1 MTSATQETTQTTD
14 GPVSGGEPRA
24 PEALPPRLPLLRRL
38 TGDVRARILLF
49 YVVLFGV
56 AAAASIVVVR
66 EVLLSRLDDRVR
78 DNLAQEVE
86 EFETLARE
94 GIDPKTGAPLRKEPP
109 RRLFQV
115 FLERN
120 VPGEGEEL
128 ITISRRGRANY
139 GVSELAQGYLIDR
152 PSLLREWRRIESVEE
167 GELDTPIGPARY
179 VAVPVRLGGRE
190 LGTFVVANFTQDERE
205 EVNEAVVTVALVS
218 GAVMLI
224 GTVLA
229 FFASGRVLAPLR
241 ALRDAARSVS
251 GPELTRRIEVS
262 GRDEIAEL
270 ARTFNRMLDRLE
282 DAFSSQREFI
292 RDVSHELRTP
302 ITVVRGHL
310 ELLAEEGALAP
321 EERLETY
328 SVVSDEL
335 DRMTRFVNELQLL
348 ARAERPDFLRLETV
362 DLRKLVDDL
371 FAKASSM
378 ADREWSLEEPRRRL
392 IVADQQRLTQAVMS
406 LVDNAVKHT
415 RDGEE
420 IAIGASVNGEAR
432 LWVRDNGPG
441 IDPAD
446 QETIFE
452 RFQRGRDSRRRY
464 EGTGLGLA
472 IVNAIAEAHHGRLEL
487 QSRPGAGTRIDI
499 VVPVDQEEFA
509 PTAATMNR

>member
-1 MTSATQETTQTTD
+1 MTETNVTD
-14 GPVSGGEPRA
+14 GEPRVVE
-24 PEALPPRLPLLRRL
+24 PSPRRRLLRRI

-49 YVVLFGV
+49 YVVLFGL
-56 AAAASIVVVR
+56 AAAVSVVVLR
-66 EVLLSRLDDRVR
+66 EVLLARLDDRVR

-86 EFETLARE
+86 EFERLASE
-94 GIDPKTGAPLRKEPP
+94 GIDPETGVPLRKEP

-120 VPGEGEEL
+120 IPGEGEEL
-128 ITISRRGRANY
+128 ITIPRHARAEY
-139 GVSELAQGYLIDR
+139 GVSELAEGYLIDQ
-152 PSLLREWRRIESVEE
+152 PSLIREWRMIEAVER
-167 GELDTPIGPARY
+167 GELDTPIGPAHY
-179 VAVPVRLGGRE
+179 VAVPVRQ
-190 LGTFVVANFTQDERE
+190 GTFVVANFTQGERE
-205 EVNEAVVTVALVS
+205 EVQEAVVTLALVS

-224 GTVLA
+224 VTVLA

-251 GPELTRRIEVS
+251 GSELTRRIEVS

-302 ITVVRGHL
+302 ITIVRGHL
-310 ELLAEEGALAP
+310 ELLAEEGSLDP

-328 SVVSDEL
+328 SLVSDEL

-362 DLRKLVDDL
+362 DLQKLVDDL

-378 ADREWSLEEPRRRL
+378 ADRDWRLEEPRRRM

-415 RDGEE
+415 REGEE

-432 LWVRDNGPG
+432 LWVRDSGPG

-452 RFQRGRDSRRRY
+452 RFQRGRESRRRY

-472 IVNAIAEAHHGRLEL
+472 IVNAIAEAHHGRLKL
-487 QSRPGAGTRIDI
+487 QSWPGAGTRIDI
-499 VVPVDQEEFA
+499 IVPVEQEEEA
-509 PTAATMNR
+509 PAATTSR